1 MEGGDGSPGRP
12 WSPRRGDPAWT
23 ELLGIVRLALFCA
36 CGAVLP
42 CGAQSLAWYWSNPL
56 PHGNNIVDMAW
67 NGILGVQVCELG
79 QVYTSPDLVEWF
91 PQNSQLTNSLEAV
104 AFFGN
109 RIVIA
114 GANGAVAYSDDG
126 VNFVAG
132 SLHTTNWIVSLA
144 ASTNLVVAVGDNGA
158 LYTSSDGANWHPQSP
173 PPYLYP
179 YWLLSVAHGNGVFV
193 TTGEQGYIATSS
205 NGTNWTAYSIDQSYG
220 QLENVVYID
229 TTGSHTIFPYTG
241 FWTVS
246 DAGDAFYSTTSGTS
260 WTKFKLGTSTN
271 VLYAIAADSATGLLA
286 GNSEARLGSMVTNR
300 LLWPSQLGSDLTNV
314 PSWTYFTALS
324 ETNGI
329 YALAGDDGMLV
340 QSSVTNGCYNWT
352 TPYSSVRDWLW
363 QVTQAGGLYVAAGDN
378 ARIMTSGDGADWTV
392 EEIPLTNSVS
402 LSNTAFLCVGGTTN
416 LLVAAGT
423 KGSLAISPNTLFPVV
438 ETNTNGIIFTNN
450 ASTLGVL
457 WYSLPAPAATTNDLA
472 GIGTFS
478 GNFYLV
484 GGNGTLLSSP
494 DGTNWTKLAS
504 GTTNYLSGMASYTNN
519 LMVLTGDEGII
530 LTSPDGLNWSSQPS
544 GTTNWLYRL
553 RCVNGTLLAMGE
565 SGVLLTS
572 TNGTNWVSVHSG
584 VTNWLNDAVM
594 VSNTCYVVGNQGV
607 VLASTNLLDWT
618 NIGTITTKS
627 LEGTATQNG
636 QLVVVG
642 FEGSILRSQIFP
654 IFTPV
659 NFISFGQTAGYNV
672 FSVAG
677 VVGQQFTLDSTT
689 NLVNWVTG
697 PLLDLIYG
705 NGTLIFYEPVPS
717 PAPLGQVYRCTLV
730 P

>member
-1 MEGGDGSPGRP
+1 M
-12 WSPRRGDPAWT
+12 T
-23 ELLGIVRLALFCA
+23 LLRIVRLALLCA
-36 CGAVLP
+36 LVFP

-56 PHGNNIVDMAW
+56 PHGNSIVDMAW
-67 NGILGVQVCELG
+67 NGTLAVQVCELG

-91 PQNSQLTNSLEAV
+91 PQNSNLTNNLEAV
-104 AFFGN
+104 TFFGS
-109 RIVIA
+109 RIIIA

-126 VNFVAG
+126 VDFIAS

-144 ASTNLVVAVGDNGA
+144 ASPDLVVAVGDNGA
-158 LYTSSDGANWHPQSP
+158 LYTSTNGATWHLQSP
-173 PPYLYP
+173 PPELYP
-179 YWLLSVAHGNGVFV
+179 WWLLSVAYGNGVFV

-205 NGTNWTAYSIDQSYG
+205 NGTDWTAYSIDQSYG
-220 QLENVVYID
+220 QLEDVAYID
-229 TTGSHTIFPYTG
+229 TTGSDKIFPYTG

-260 WTKFKLGTSTN
+260 WTQFGIDSSTN
-271 VLYAIAADSATGLLA
+271 VLYSIAADSATGLLA
-286 GNSEARLGSMVTNR
+286 GNTEVRLGSLVTHR
-300 LLWPSQLGSDLTNV
+300 LLWPTQVGPDVTNV
-314 PSWTYFTALS
+314 PAWTYFTALS

-340 QSSVTNGCYNWT
+340 QSFVTNGSYNWT
-352 TPYSSVRDWLW
+352 THYNSVRDWLW
-363 QVTQAGGLYVAAGDN
+363 QVTQVNGLYVAVGDN
-378 ARIMTSGDGADWTV
+378 VRVMTSGNGADWAV
-392 EEIPLTNSVS
+392 EEVPLTNSVS
-402 LSNTAFLCVGGTTN
+402 SSNTAFLCVGGTTN

-423 KGSLAISPNTLFPVV
+423 KGSLAISPNTLFPIV
-438 ETNTNGIIFTNN
+438 ETNTNGFIFTNN

-478 GNFYLV
+478 NNYYLV
-484 GGNGTLLSSP
+484 GGNGTLLRSP

-504 GTTNYLSGMASYTNN
+504 GITNYLSGIASYTNN
-519 LMVLTGDEGII
+519 LMVLTGNNGII
-530 LTSPDGLNWSSQPS
+530 LTSPDGLHWSSQPS

-553 RCVNGTLLAMGE
+553 RCVNGALLAVGE
-565 SGVLLTS
+565 NGVMLS
-572 TNGTNWVSVHSG
+572 SSNGTNWTALHSG

-594 VSNTCYVVGNQGV
+594 VSNICYVVGNQGV
-607 VLASTNLLDWT
+607 VLASTNLQNWT
-618 NIGTITTKS
+618 NLGTITTKS
-627 LEGTATQNG
+627 LEGAATQNG

-642 FEGSILRSQIFP
+642 FEGSILRSQVFP
-654 IFTPV
+654 ILTPV
-659 NFISFGQTAGYNV
+659 NFLSFGQTAGYNV

-677 VVGQQFTLDSTT
+677 VVGQQFTLDTTT

-705 NGTLIFYEPVPS
+705 NGTLIFYEALPS
-717 PAPLGQVYRCTLV
+717 PTPVAQFYRCTLV